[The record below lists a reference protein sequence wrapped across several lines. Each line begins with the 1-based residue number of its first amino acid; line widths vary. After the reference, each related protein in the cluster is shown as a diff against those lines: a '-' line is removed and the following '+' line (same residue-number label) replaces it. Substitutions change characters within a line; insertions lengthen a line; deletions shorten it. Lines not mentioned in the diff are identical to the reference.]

1 MNYQK
6 GKVKTRLPGDGRGRL
21 ESPATAG
28 VSWLGLPLYP
38 PASPKPC
45 PLQSWAQSCP
55 SDSPCRALVRG
66 RHSGGRVI
74 TRGAGVGRAAQH
86 PGRTVSL
93 GLCAFSD
100 PSVSKVRSSDPLIPL
115 PSQGAKLIKPLF
127 KHPVFLS
134 FFATPKKTHV
144 AAVTQADA
152 VTMLQHRRNAHTL
165 VKGLPLGGQ

>member
-1 MNYQK
+1 MGGPRNWLAK
-6 GKVKTRLPGDGRGRL
+6 EHPWTCACWLLAAARFDPLWTLPGDGRGRL

-93 GLCAFSD
+93 G
-100 PSVSKVRSSDPLIPL
+100 
-115 PSQGAKLIKPLF
+115 
-127 KHPVFLS
+127 
-134 FFATPKKTHV
+134 
-144 AAVTQADA
+144 
-152 VTMLQHRRNAHTL
+152 
-165 VKGLPLGGQ
+165 